1 MKSRIIYSHYR
12 CDEIESYLM
21 NSGKKIIDILFIG
34 ATGSGKSSTINSII
48 TAHVSDVGTGT
59 DPETSCIKKYN
70 LSRNVKLWDTP
81 GLGDSIVAD
90 RKYEAEIFRLL
101 NQKVT
106 NKDQSVSPL
115 IDLVVIIV
123 DGSSREMGTIFKM
136 LNGRLKTVLQSRKLL
151 VVINQADCAMHTH
164 KDVFIKSRKR
174 ATPELLRFLDEKSE
188 SVMSRIRE
196 STGFNISRPLCYSAK
211 YGFNVKKVFDMMLDT
226 VMCFRENVKLRQ
238 SAV

>member
-81 GLGDSIVAD
+81 GLGDSIAAD

-164 KDVFIKSRKR
+164 KDVF
-174 ATPELLRFLDEKSE
+174 
-188 SVMSRIRE
+188 RE

>member
-81 GLGDSIVAD
+81 GLGDSIAAD

-151 VVINQADCAMHTH
+151 VVINQADCAMPTH
-164 KDVFIKSRKR
+164 KD
-174 ATPELLRFLDEKSE
+174 DEKSE

-196 STGFNISRPLCYSAK
+196 STGFDISRPLCYSAK